1 MPLTPNQNTGCNT
14 GIITAVSVLVVVGGL
29 VSFLVAG
36 GEGDFLPGFIVPL
49 ILIFV
54 VVPIISRAVKNAKKA
69 AQGGGS
75 SSSSQSVSSP
85 LASPTSHRPYRYS
98 LDTGERIAESEASAE
113 TGQAPV
119 MDEEQHRRAVSEI
132 MARRRREMKPDH
144 VPVEAETVT
153 EGYVEP
159 TDEEATA
166 KRQRNRDQTKR
177 KLSDIAL
184 SIRDR
189 NRQLQVGA
197 DTDLPPGYTLC
208 VNCGNMTKMTGKKT
222 RCPVCGSVIEAV

>member
-1 MPLTPNQNTGCNT
+1 
-14 GIITAVSVLVVVGGL
+14 
-29 VSFLVAG
+29 
-36 GEGDFLPGFIVPL
+36 
-49 ILIFV
+49 
-54 VVPIISRAVKNAKKA
+54 
-69 AQGGGS
+69 
-75 SSSSQSVSSP
+75 
-85 LASPTSHRPYRYS
+85 
-98 LDTGERIAESEASAE
+98 
-113 TGQAPV
+113 

-132 MARRRREMKPDH
+132 MARHKREAKPDR
-144 VPVEAETVT
+144 VPAEAEV
-153 EGYVEP
+153 EMAGYVEP
-159 TDEEATA
+159 TEEEATA
-166 KRQRNRDQTKR
+166 KRQQNRDQTKR